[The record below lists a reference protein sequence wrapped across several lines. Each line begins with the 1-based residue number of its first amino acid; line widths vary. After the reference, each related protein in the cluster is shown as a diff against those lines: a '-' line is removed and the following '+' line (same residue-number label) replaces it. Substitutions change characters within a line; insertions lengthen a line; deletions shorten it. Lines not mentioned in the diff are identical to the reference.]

1 MPTTTTAATVNGVP
15 EAVTTTDALSTKQQK
30 QSETIPGLIYP
41 PPEIRNIVDRT
52 ADFVARNGPQFEE
65 RIKAKEQQ
73 NTKFSFMIPTD
84 PYHGY
89 YLHRISEAREGR
101 SSVVTQAEKAKAGE
115 LHDIP
120 KVPKYVPKEPPPYV
134 FSATLPAISRQDLD
148 IIKLTA
154 QFVANNGREFMTTL
168 LQRENKNF
176 QFDFMRPS
184 HSLFSYFNKLVE
196 QYTQVLSPSSALIG
210 ALRLQAENRL
220 QILDRV
226 AIRVEHQIFTAEET
240 RKAQAEVDEERVAFA
255 IVDWHDFVVV
265 DTIEFV
271 EIDERSY
278 LPPPMSVTELES
290 MTLEEKRSLLLFEK
304 PAEPESIEIPGEVD
318 MEVEEDDM
326 DMDMDMEEEADAD
339 DDDSAPMTLVTQQV
353 TKMQEVTL
361 PTNIRTDYV
370 HKVGRVAQATEP
382 VELCPVCGTAVKAS
396 EMAEHVRIE
405 LLDPRWKDQR
415 SAYQSKQRDS
425 NLVPLDPK
433 ILSKISDYRPDIF
446 GNEDNMDLNR
456 KLAEDTEKARDAE
469 KKKVIWD
476 GHTNTI
482 ASTAHKMQQSS
493 VENQIIAIQ
502 QQMEQNAA
510 QNAIGPKLP
519 GSAPMPFTPGMP
531 FPGMP
536 FGSMPFP
543 GMPFP
548 GMPPPPFGGMPGGFP
563 PGMPPPPFP
572 FPGAP
577 PMAPPGVAPLPPPP
591 MGMGLP
597 PPGFPGAPPIAVP
610 FGSAPTQA
618 PADTKHDLPSD
629 EADPALKRAKTEML
643 VSLSILMPGGDT
655 LQAAPAALSMTVAAF
670 KEHIAD
676 LVGTA
681 AGKQKL
687 VMPDNTVLKN
697 GLTLEAYK
705 LEEGGILELSTRGRG
720 GGASKKN

>member
-353 TKMQEVTL
+353 TKMQELGVLHRPPNQSNCALFVARQSRHQKWLST
-361 PTNIRTDYV
+361 YV
-370 HKVGRVAQATEP
+370 LSFWIPGGKT
-382 VELCPVCGTAVKAS
+382 S
-396 EMAEHVRIE
+396 D
-405 LLDPRWKDQR
+405 LLISR
-415 SAYQSKQRDS
+415 KQRDS

>member
-318 MEVEEDDM
+318 ME
-326 DMDMDMEEEADAD
+326 
-339 DDDSAPMTLVTQQV
+339 
-353 TKMQEVTL
+353 EVTL

-510 QNAIGPKLP
+510 QNAI
-519 GSAPMPFTPGMP
+519 
-531 FPGMP
+531 GMP